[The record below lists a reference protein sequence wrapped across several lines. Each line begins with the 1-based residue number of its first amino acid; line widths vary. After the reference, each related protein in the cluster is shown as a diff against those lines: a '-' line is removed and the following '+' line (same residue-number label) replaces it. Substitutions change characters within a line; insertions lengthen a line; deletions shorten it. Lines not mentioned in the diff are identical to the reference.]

1 MKKNV
6 LLSIIVFITI
16 SSCKIIESQIVSCAE
31 FYVKNELSSTVKMK
45 NYKFIDSG
53 FYFSLDSF
61 LFAPGQTIM
70 VNEDCRNGSVEPF
83 PNGAY
88 TKLTFINN
96 TSKTDTFSRSS
107 TFFDNDSINIYNN
120 KRWTFETDDVN
131 RLKKA
136 TYVISILDS
145 LEGR

>member
-1 MKKNV
+1 MKKIALIGIV
-6 LLSIIVFITI
+6 VFITI
-16 SSCKIIESQIVSCAE
+16 SSCKIIESQVSCAE

-61 LFAPGQTIM
+61 LFAPGQIIM

-88 TKLTFINN
+88 TKFTFINN

-145 LEGR
+145 LEGK

>member
-1 MKKNV
+1 MKKIV
-6 LLSIIVFITI
+6 LLGIVVFITI
-16 SSCKIIESQIVSCAE
+16 SSCKIIDSQVYCAE

-88 TKLTFINN
+88 TKFTFINN

>member
-1 MKKNV
+1 MKKII
-6 LLSIIVFITI
+6 LLSIVVFITI
-16 SSCKIIESQIVSCAE
+16 SSCKIIDSQVYCAE

-107 TFFDNDSINIYNN
+107 SFFDNDSINIYNN